1 MVRGKSHDR
10 SPLLPLGNIGPG
22 KISSSA
28 VKPME
33 VISDSTIASATMC
46 EGGRVSPSLSCWAR
60 PRFWPST
67 ANWLAS
73 STTTSAAAK
82 RPSMSSP

>member
-1 MVRGKSHDR
+1 MVSGSSHDR
-10 SPLLPLGNIGPG
+10 SPLLPLGNIGSG

-28 VKPME
+28 LKAIE

-46 EGGRVSPSLSCWAR
+46 EGGRASFSLSCCAR

-67 ANWLAS
+67 AIWLAS